1 MKSHAT
7 VESNFPKHVFDASMA
22 DPNGVFGWNIKS
34 KLSSIRKPTLIIAGE
49 EDNATNV
56 AANKVL
62 ADNIPGAKLVVVK
75 DVGHFHQLEK
85 PLEFNATLKEFI
97 GTLR

>member
-1 MKSHAT
+1 MSERDTGRSGH
-7 VESNFPKHVFDASMA
+7 
-22 DPNGVFGWNIKS
+22 
-34 KLSSIRKPTLIIAGE
+34 
-49 EDNATNV
+49 
-56 AANKVL
+56 L